1 VRVCLKERQMNDYR
15 AVRGKRRSLRKAVQ
29 FAESGTVRGKRRSL
43 GKAVQFAE
51 SGAVRGK
58 RRSSRKAAQFGE
70 SGAVNYVSSEI
81 INLPAVD
88 LLPIAF
94 CVGNNKNAKL
104 LFFDKDGLSIC
115 HQIGSGMSGA
125 LT

>member
-1 VRVCLKERQMNDYR
+1 
-15 AVRGKRRSLRKAVQ
+15 VQ
-29 FAESGTVRGKRRSL
+29 FGESGAVWGKRRSL
-43 GKAVQFAE
+43 GKAVQFGE
-51 SGAVRGK
+51 SGAVWGK
-58 RRSSRKAAQFGE
+58 RRSLGKAVQFGESGTVRGKRYSSWKAAQFGE
-70 SGAVNYVSSEI
+70 SGTVNYVSSDI

-88 LLPIAF
+88 LLSIAF
-94 CVGNNKNAKL
+94 CLGNNKNAKL